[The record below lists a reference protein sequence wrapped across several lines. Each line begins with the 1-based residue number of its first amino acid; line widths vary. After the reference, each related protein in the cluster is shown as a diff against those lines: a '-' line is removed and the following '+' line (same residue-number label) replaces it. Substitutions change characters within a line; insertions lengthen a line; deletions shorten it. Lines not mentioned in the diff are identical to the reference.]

1 MLKKFLRRG
10 AIGFPLGIL
19 ISILIPLLSGNDRL
33 VPPAL
38 AQQVG
43 SEAAALVLNLVLSG
57 LFGALC
63 MGGTVFYEIEDWS
76 LAKATFLHYLLI
88 IACFPPLAWFLRWFT
103 KPTDI
108 LIMTGI
114 QTVAFFLIWLIM
126 YLRCRA
132 EVKELNELNAQREKQ
147 QKDGTE

>member
-1 MLKKFLRRG
+1 MLKQFMRRG
-10 AIGFPLGIL
+10 AIGFPLGIFILIL
-19 ISILIPLLSGNDRL
+19 ISLLSGNDSL
-33 VPPAL
+33 VSPVL

-43 SEAAALVLNLVLSG
+43 SEAAALALNLVLSG
-57 LFGALC
+57 IFGALC

-76 LAKATFLHYLLI
+76 LAKATFLHYLLV

-132 EVKELNELNAQREKQ
+132 EVKELNKLNAQREKQ

>member
-10 AIGFPLGIL
+10 AVGFPLGIFILIL
-19 ISILIPLLSGNDRL
+19 ISLLSDNDSL
-33 VPPAL
+33 VSPAL

-43 SEAAALVLNLVLSG
+43 CETAALALNLVLSG
-57 LFGALC
+57 IFGALC

-76 LAKATFLHYLLI
+76 LTKATFLHYLLI